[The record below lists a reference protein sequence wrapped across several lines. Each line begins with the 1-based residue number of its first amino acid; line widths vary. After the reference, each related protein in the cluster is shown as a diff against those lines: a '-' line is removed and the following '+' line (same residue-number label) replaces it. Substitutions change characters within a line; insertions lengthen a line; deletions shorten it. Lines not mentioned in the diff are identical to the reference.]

1 MSAGTGSVP
10 IGSDL
15 VGQVVDG
22 RFTLQ
27 RWLGSA
33 GQGGVFLTGLDEP
46 ATRAAIK
53 LIPADAADAE
63 SLLAQW
69 TAATSFSHPHL
80 MRLFHAGRCRLNG
93 HDLLYA
99 VTEYS
104 EEFLSEILPARPL
117 MPAEVREMLDPILDA
132 LSWLHEHGLVHGGL
146 KPSNVIVVDE
156 QIKLS
161 VDRVQPAG
169 TRGSTSPSSDI
180 HVAPDSVESMSP
192 ATDVW
197 SLGVLLVEALT
208 QQTPHRDGTRAADP
222 LVPASVPE
230 PFATIARECLRIYPG
245 RRCSLSEIRSHLRPP
260 DEKMPS
266 MPAAGAI
273 TNPQAPVT
281 EAPETLPAPADTPP
295 VVQDSET
302 PSASVSAPV
311 PDVPQ
316 VPPVPLAPPV
326 TEAPERPSV
335 MSPALSPA
343 EILSEAA
350 SAQPATNAGARS
362 HRSQNE
368 TVFATAALILVAAI
382 GALTFILPAKRSQ
395 HRGSANH
402 SRAAAPAPSAPD
414 ASPGPEAAAGP
425 TIKGAVIRR
434 VLPDVPESASETIR
448 GHLVVVVRVQV
459 DPGGS
464 VSSAAFEYS
473 GRSHYFANLALD
485 AARNWKFKPAQ
496 VGGRAVPSSWVLQF
510 NFERSGND
518 VTPIE
523 TAP

>member
-1 MSAGTGSVP
+1 MSVGTGSVS

-15 VGQVVDG
+15 VGQVVVG

-27 RWLGSA
+27 RWLGGA
-33 GQGGVFLTGLDEP
+33 GQSGVFLTCLDQP
-46 ATRAAIK
+46 SSKAAIK

-63 SLLAQW
+63 SLLSQW
-69 TAATSFSHPHL
+69 MAAESFSHPHL

-93 HDLLYA
+93 HELLYA

-117 MPAEVREMLDPILDA
+117 SPTEVREMLGPILDA
-132 LSWLHEHGLVHGGL
+132 LSWLHERGLVHGGL

-230 PFATIARECLRIYPG
+230 PFATIARECLRIYPA
-245 RRCSLSEIRSHLRPP
+245 RRCSLSEIRFHLSPP

-266 MPAAGAI
+266 LAGAI
-273 TNPQAPVT
+273 TGPPAPIP
-281 EAPETLPAPADTPP
+281 EAPEIPPASANAPPAA
-295 VVQDSET
+295 QDSGT
-302 PSASVSAPV
+302 PSASAIAPAAEV
-311 PDVPQ
+311 PLAPS
-316 VPPVPLAPPV
+316 VPLAPPV
-326 TEAPERPSV
+326 AEAPERPPV
-335 MSPALSPA
+335 TGPVLSPA

-350 SAQPATNAGARS
+350 AAPTPTNATARS

-382 GALTFILPAKRSQ
+382 GALTFIVPTKKSRP
-395 HRGSANH
+395 RGSANH

-414 ASPGPEAAAGP
+414 ASAGPGVAAGP
-425 TIKGAVIRR
+425 TIKGAVLHR
-434 VLPDVPESASETIR
+434 VPPDVPESASDTIR
-448 GHLVVVVRVQV
+448 GHLVVVVRMQV
-459 DPGGS
+459 DPSGN
-464 VSSAAFEYS
+464 VSSAAFDYS
-473 GRSHYFANLALD
+473 GRSHYFSNLAIE
-485 AARNWKFKPAQ
+485 AARNWKFRPAQ
-496 VGGRAVPSSWVLQF
+496 IDGRAVPSTWVLQF
-510 NFERSGND
+510 RFERNGND